1 MPDSRR
7 GRTPGALACRAL
19 ASGSPRR
26 SRAGAPHS
34 QTIGAR
40 PTRACRFDSMHGRCL
55 VRASVLLSA
64 LSAAI
69 DVVRI
74 LFVCGALHARASGR
88 LPPPGRLIRFGGLWL
103 SRRRGMWSPGA
114 RSRVCSEVGMRQV
127 ASARCEAVAST
138 AARTGAMKRV
148 MSRSNTGRSA
158 SAITCRCGGCRRV
171 SRRARRHPRDRLP
184 RARTERAPPWAGL
197 FRSGGEGSGSER

>member
-1 MPDSRR
+1 MAAGVTPVARAHAPRGARASTVLHSSATAGEARCAIGERRTHVATLLLVHHRSTVAVPDSRR

-103 SRRRGMWSPGA
+103 SRRRGGRRVRGRESAQRWA
-114 RSRVCSEVGMRQV
+114 CVRSLRR
-127 ASARCEAVAST
+127 
-138 AARTGAMKRV
+138 AARQW
-148 MSRSNTGRSA
+148 
-158 SAITCRCGGCRRV
+158 RRP
-171 SRRARRHPRDRLP
+171 RRGPVR
-184 RARTERAPPWAGL
+184 
-197 FRSGGEGSGSER
+197 